1 MAKTMC
7 PHCGSPNLDT
17 DTACYDCSK
26 PLSKTKPA
34 AAVAVPPKAVHH
46 QGKLPGDFPGFT
58 ALKAA
63 GVNTFAQ
70 LRAVKTLIDIPGIGS
85 ATASKITE
93 ALADAD
99 EIEREGE
106 AGEIA

>member
-1 MAKTMC
+1 MAKIMC

-17 DTACYDCSK
+17 DAACYDCSK

-34 AAVAVPPKAVHH
+34 AATKPHH
-46 QGKLPGDFPGFT
+46 QGKLPDDFPGFT

-93 ALADAD
+93 ALSDAD

-106 AGEIA
+106 SGELA